1 MLRIGKFCA
10 TVFVAA
16 VPAASGAATMQAI
29 YTGTVSG
36 SYDMTGLFGRAPG
49 ASLDGLAFSLTYT
62 YDTSLG
68 LRYTSATSDEIYGGA
83 GYGAPSPIFSAVL
96 NIGGVAKVIF
106 GTTYSFARQF
116 DGFGYDYLDHYQQED
131 TYDPQSGAFSQN
143 YVHQW
148 GYDYGDALP
157 INLDLPFSLSGL
169 ASTGQFAGA
178 FGFFSYDPVLGGPST
193 YAFGSLYA
201 DTLDVSAVAPAAVP
215 LPAGAGLVV
224 TALAALRGLRSR
236 RARAAVSDI

>member
-1 MLRIGKFCA
+1 MLRIGIFCA

-131 TYDPQSGAFSQN
+131 TYDP
-143 YVHQW
+143 
-148 GYDYGDALP
+148 
-157 INLDLPFSLSGL
+157 
-169 ASTGQFAGA
+169 
-178 FGFFSYDPVLGGPST
+178 VLGGPST